1 MSDQHRHG
9 SWDPRIPWRL
19 QPLPQWERPSQLRE
33 PKLPGL
39 PMTVISINRPTLEFI
54 FDHLWSWFLVPNF
67 DLCII
72 SNVPYYF
79 ISSKVILYNISWLE
93 SNLDPCCFVKYPQ
106 QFCSYCIFHKLHFKS
121 TLLSQSF
128 GKYGFI
134 HFVFDLHR
142 RMRWKKSGRD
152 FLALGDVTPARI
164 HVLQGALLWI
174 TKANK
179 WKVNWV

>member
-93 SNLDPCCFVKYPQ
+93 SNLGPCCFVKYPQ
-106 QFCSYCIFHKLHFKS
+106 LKNFILPVIVINFHEALFFHSSLENMASS
-121 TLLSQSF
+121 TLYSTCT
-128 GKYGFI
+128 
-134 HFVFDLHR
+134 VECAE
-142 RMRWKKSGRD
+142 KSLVGISRHS
-152 FLALGDVTPARI
+152 VM
-164 HVLQGALLWI
+164 
-174 TKANK
+174 
-179 WKVNWV
+179 